1 MKNWLG
7 TFGFSY
13 VGLIFLLLLFI
24 PNMIWSKHKPHGY
37 TADGESKVLLTF
49 EMCGQIT
56 VTCVSLCF
64 SDFNLRPLTRHSL
77 FLVAA
82 CLCMLLYEV
91 WWVRYFKSEKKLSD
105 FYRSLCGI
113 PVAGA
118 TLPVLAFFFLG
129 IYGQNIWMLIACI
142 LLGIGH
148 IRIHV
153 QHKKELQTYADTK
166 TENQ

>member
-13 VGLIFLLLLFI
+13 VGLLFLFLLFM
-24 PNMIWSKHKPHGY
+24 PNLAWIKHKPAGY
-37 TADGESKVLLTF
+37 TAVGESKVLRAF
-49 EMCGQIT
+49 EAVGQVA
-56 VTCVSLCF
+56 VTCIALCF
-64 SDFNLRPLTRHSL
+64 SDFNLRPISWRSL
-77 FLVAA
+77 FLAAA

-91 WWVRYFKSEKKLSD
+91 WWVRYFKSEKKLPD

-129 IYGQNIWMLIACI
+129 IYGQNLWMLAACSC
-142 LLGIGH
+142 LGIGH
-148 IRIHV
+148 IGIHL
-153 QHKKELQTYADTK
+153 QHKKDLQANADTT
-166 TENQ
+166 TEA